1 MGFIIILIL
10 NMKKLRWREV
20 LCNLLKVTQ
29 LLIATS
35 GIKIQVV
42 YTQKAMKLSPWLKIN
57 FQTRDRKFPTVIH
70 FFKKRFILLLFILR
84 ILYKKHLLKSIKK
97 DRVKNFT
104 VR

>member
-20 LCNLLKVTQ
+20 LCNLPKVTQ

-42 YTQKAMKLSPWLKIN
+42 YTQEAMKLSLWLN
-57 FQTRDRKFPTVIH
+57 
-70 FFKKRFILLLFILR
+70 
-84 ILYKKHLLKSIKK
+84 
-97 DRVKNFT
+97 
-104 VR
+104 